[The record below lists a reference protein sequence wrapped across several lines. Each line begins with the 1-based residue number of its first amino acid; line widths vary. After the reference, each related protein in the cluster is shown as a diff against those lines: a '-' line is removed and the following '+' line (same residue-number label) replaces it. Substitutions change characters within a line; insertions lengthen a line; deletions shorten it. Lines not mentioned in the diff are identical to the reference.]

1 MVHSMLFTN
10 CVKEQCYQEEEEEE
24 DASEQANTHTCAARN
39 THTYTQSQQDQ
50 IENKIQK
57 KHGLQGQ
64 PFLFAGVSNWRLIIQ
79 VVINIKAGDN
89 MGRKAC
95 SAARPQESRRM
106 LLSSPLLSPVSH
118 LQTPAWHNLTSLTAL
133 CLHPLEFQIKLIQRH
148 H

>member
-10 CVKEQCYQEEEEEE
+10 CVKEQCYQEEAEEEN
-24 DASEQANTHTCAARN
+24 ANKQTHIHVRVGTHT
-39 THTYTQSQQDQ
+39 HTQTQQDQ

-64 PFLFAGVSNWRLIIQ
+64 PFLFAGVSNWQLIIQ

-95 SAARPQESRRM
+95 SGARPQESRRM
-106 LLSSPLLSPVSH
+106 LLPPLLLSPVSH
-118 LQTPAWHNLTSLTAL
+118 LQTPAWHNLTSLPAL
-133 CLHPLEFQIKLIQRH
+133 CLHPQEFQIKLIQRH